1 MDKGPEQSGPFFV
14 ASSNTSEIEEKTML
28 KALTIMA
35 AGGVALAACT
45 TMDDVPLDAVGEAR
59 LTFANGQPAGTAT
72 LLNDARGLRVAV
84 TATGM
89 TPGAH
94 GFHLHTTGKCEG
106 PGFTSAGGH
115 LNPDKR
121 KHGTL
126 AAGGAHL
133 GDLPN
138 LQIGSGGSGSAT
150 EAVPA
155 GRGALSA
162 IFDGDGTAVV
172 IHANAD
178 DYRTDPTG
186 NAGERVAC
194 GVFSRTG

>member
-1 MDKGPEQSGPFFV
+1 MRAIGIMATAMV
-14 ASSNTSEIEEKTML
+14 ASLS
-28 KALTIMA
+28 
-35 AGGVALAACT
+35 ACT
-45 TMDDVPLDAVGEAR
+45 TMADVPLDAVGEAR

-72 LLNDARGLRVAV
+72 LLNDARGLRIIVN
-84 TATGM
+84 ATGM

-94 GFHLHTTGKCEG
+94 GFHLHTVGKCEA

-115 LNPDKR
+115 LNPDNR
-121 KHGTL
+121 KHGTM

-138 LQIGSGGSGSAT
+138 LQIGANGAGSAT
-150 EAVPA
+150 EIVP
-155 GRGALSA
+155 GGPGALGS

-172 IHANAD
+172 VHAQPD

-186 NAGERVAC
+186 NAGDRVAC